1 MNDRIL
7 RFHELSRLV
16 GLGRTTIYAGIKAG
30 TFPAPVKLSAHAV
43 GWRASA
49 IAAWIASRENTGV
62 STGVSTGTQAA

>member
-7 RFHELSRLV
+7 RFHQVSSLV

-43 GWRASA
+43 GWKASA
-49 IAAWIASRENTGV
+49 IAAWIASREAAGV
-62 STGVSTGTQAA
+62 STGVSTEVDAA

>member
-7 RFHELSRLV
+7 RFHEVARLV

-43 GWRASA
+43 GWRSST
-49 IAAWIASRENTGV
+49 IAAWIASREAAGV
-62 STGVSTGTQAA
+62 STGVSTGSQAA